1 LKPENKDVCWKLMRL
16 NYDMKLYETALRY
29 ADQMVDTDKWLLFD
43 LLELSMLTNNQD
55 KFAVYKKQLEE
66 QKDLFKDMGEV
77 LANFFEIL
85 NERTLMKIKNSIM
98 MRQSLSY

>member
-1 LKPENKDVCWKLMRL
+1 
-16 NYDMKLYETALRY
+16 MKLYETALRY